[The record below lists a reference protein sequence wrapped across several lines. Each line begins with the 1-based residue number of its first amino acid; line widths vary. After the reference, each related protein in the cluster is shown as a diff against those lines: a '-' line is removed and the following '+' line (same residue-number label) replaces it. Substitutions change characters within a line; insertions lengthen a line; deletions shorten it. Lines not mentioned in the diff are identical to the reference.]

1 MVMTRSI
8 TVLFCLLALPGV
20 AGAQNPQPAA
30 PHETHAPVAAPNSPL
45 PPPEQIAPGGRSPSV
60 AGDDKNLSD
69 KLSRQQGML
78 QPPKVDPG
86 IQAPVPPQAGHSSM
100 PVIPPPG
107 SRGGD
112 QKVVPK

>member
-1 MVMTRSI
+1 MTRRM
-8 TVLFCLLALPGV
+8 TLLLCLLALPCV
-20 AGAQNPQPAA
+20 ADAQNPQPAA
-30 PHETHAPVAAPNSPL
+30 PHETQAPVAAPNSPQ
-45 PPPEQIAPGGRSPSV
+45 PPPEQIVPGGGSPSI

-86 IQAPVPPQAGHSSM
+86 IQAPVPPHAGTSTM

-107 SRGGD
+107 SPGGD

>member
-1 MVMTRSI
+1 MRTRI
-8 TVLFCLLALPGV
+8 TLLFCLLAMPSI

-30 PHETHAPVAAPNSPL
+30 PHVTNPPMAAPNSPQ
-45 PPPEQIAPGGRSPSV
+45 PPPEQIAPGGRSPSI
-60 AGDDKNLSD
+60 AGEDKTLSD

-86 IQAPVPPQAGHSSM
+86 IQAPVPPHAGNSAM

-107 SRGGD
+107 SPGGD